1 MSWARKALGT
11 LFVSHTKASLE
22 ILTREFGFPVR
33 NGDLQSINSNWYVTH
48 TGLIGLARCKRCR
61 GSVKAADSQ
70 CNAMASRFVLKA
82 TVIRPNIPPFLSAT
96 AMPTRPTSLLARA
109 RRRDPGSR
117 NQGGQ
122 SRFAQGV
129 RSATRNGGGSPPNR
143 PILKASLPPNIAGC
157 NSLLFRN
164 RLAARV

>member
-82 TVIRPNIPPFLSAT
+82 TVIRPNIPPVLSAT

-109 RRRDPGSR
+109 RRPRP
-117 NQGGQ
+117 
-122 SRFAQGV
+122 

>member
-22 ILTREFGFPVR
+22 TLTREFGFPVR
-33 NGDLQSINSNWYVTH
+33 NGDLQIINSNCYVTH

-61 GSVKAADSQ
+61 GSVKAADSL

-82 TVIRPNIPPFLSAT
+82 TVIRPNIPPVLSAT

-109 RRRDPGSR
+109 RRRDPGSGTKAVNR
-117 NQGGQ
+117 ALRKEYGL
-122 SRFAQGV
+122 
-129 RSATRNGGGSPPNR
+129 ATRNGGGSPPNR
-143 PILKASLPPNIAGC
+143 PILKASLP
-157 NSLLFRN
+157 
-164 RLAARV
+164 